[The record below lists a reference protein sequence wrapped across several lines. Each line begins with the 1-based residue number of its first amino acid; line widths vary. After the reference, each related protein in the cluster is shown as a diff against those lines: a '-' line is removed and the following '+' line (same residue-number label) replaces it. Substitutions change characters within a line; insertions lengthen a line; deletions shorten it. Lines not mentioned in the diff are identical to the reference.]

1 MNQAILK
8 PLIVILV
15 VTCFFGR
22 ESVASQDFKD
32 QPYMISGNVGVQTTA
47 NTRTDR
53 LNFELFNEIGQLEA
67 SQRIGKSI
75 LYDFGVARHLWK
87 GFGIGASMT
96 FANTNSDATLIATV
110 PSPFF
115 YHFPRS
121 ITTTVQQLASTQ
133 RAFHLHGHYWL
144 ALRENLRLNLF
155 AGPSFFSGSQNFIS
169 GITTNE
175 SGLSFDQVDIRSI
188 MTEKIASSVKGFN
201 AGFDLTYFGLKKL
214 RLFGSSDL
222 LEQFGLGFK
231 LQFSRATTPA
241 IKLKEQYQPSLEY
254 GGTQISGGIRFV
266 F

>member
-155 AGPSFFSGSQNFIS
+155 AGPSFFSGSQNFD
-169 GITTNE
+169 G
-175 SGLSFDQVDIRSI
+175 QKR
-188 MTEKIASSVKGFN
+188 
-201 AGFDLTYFGLKKL
+201 
-214 RLFGSSDL
+214 
-222 LEQFGLGFK
+222 
-231 LQFSRATTPA
+231 
-241 IKLKEQYQPSLEY
+241 
-254 GGTQISGGIRFV
+254 
-266 F
+266 